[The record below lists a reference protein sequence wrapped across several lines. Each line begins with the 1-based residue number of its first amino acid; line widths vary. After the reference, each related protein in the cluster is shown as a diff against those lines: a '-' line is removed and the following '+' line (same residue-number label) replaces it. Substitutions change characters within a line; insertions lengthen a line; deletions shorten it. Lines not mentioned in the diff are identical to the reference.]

1 MFQEGLRDG
10 GWVVRAKKFSWGN
23 LASVVSVANEVP
35 KVRNRFRRNF
45 HRSQKRP
52 KVKKSRH
59 FIGKG
64 ASCRFFSVTNK
75 QMSKVSNK
83 TTTTAVTVLFKV
95 SAALYFL
102 FKRGSRIERQVCFKH
117 KQLQLKQ
124 NGGSN
129 KSFERF

>member
-1 MFQEGLRDG
+1 MPTKFQKFGIVFAEIFIE
-10 GWVVRAKKFSWGN
+10 AKKG
-23 LASVVSVANEVP
+23 P
-35 KVRNRFRRNF
+35 KL
-45 HRSQKRP
+45 
-52 KVKKSRH
+52 KKGRH

-75 QMSKVSNK
+75 QVSKVNNK

>member
-1 MFQEGLRDG
+1 MQKNSVGGTWLQSFQLPTKFQKFGIVFAEIFIE
-10 GWVVRAKKFSWGN
+10 AKKG
-23 LASVVSVANEVP
+23 P
-35 KVRNRFRRNF
+35 KL
-45 HRSQKRP
+45 
-52 KVKKSRH
+52 KKADTLLE
-59 FIGKG
+59 KG
-64 ASCRFFSVTNK
+64 LHAGFFSVTNK
-75 QMSKVSNK
+75 QVSKVNNK